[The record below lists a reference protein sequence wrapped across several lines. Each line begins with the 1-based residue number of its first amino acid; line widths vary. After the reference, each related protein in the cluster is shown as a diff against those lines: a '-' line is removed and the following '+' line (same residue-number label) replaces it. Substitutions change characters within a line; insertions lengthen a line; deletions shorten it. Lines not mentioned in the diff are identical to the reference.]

1 MMSNWTTWETAGA
14 VLAVAF
20 VATILYVLWREVGRR

>member
-1 MMSNWTTWETAGA
+1 MFANWTSWEIAGA

-20 VATILYVLWREVGRR
+20 VATVLVVLWREVGRR